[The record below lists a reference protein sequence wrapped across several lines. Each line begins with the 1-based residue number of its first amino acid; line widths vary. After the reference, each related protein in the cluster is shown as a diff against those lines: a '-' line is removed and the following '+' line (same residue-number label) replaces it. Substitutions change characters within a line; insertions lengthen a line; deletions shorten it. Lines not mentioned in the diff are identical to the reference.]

1 MIQKSWLLLLYH
13 TLGPGLRVEPEGIQ
27 RLSTF
32 NISPTDTWSCN
43 TAAAAMSEAFIL
55 GAVNMTN
62 QWEHYRLQTTN
73 HKSRRKCHV
82 HVIILIQIEN
92 KKPSNA
98 TMSSADFQVR
108 SQRWNVTAKY
118 NSESDLSLSSPN
130 PKIHIPVNFG
140 GEGGVVK
147 KKTLPYFVVHLK
159 VFDALRNV
167 MENLKALKSLVNSYR
182 RTRLGALEL
191 EILKPLWD
199 EFSNCKV
206 NKCIRMW
213 YLLRLTCLIC
223 LIMAGYCWID

>member
-1 MIQKSWLLLLYH
+1 
-13 TLGPGLRVEPEGIQ
+13 
-27 RLSTF
+27 
-32 NISPTDTWSCN
+32 
-43 TAAAAMSEAFIL
+43 MSEAFIL

-147 KKTLPYFVVHLK
+147 KRHCPILLCIWKSLTHCATSWKIWRRWRVWWTHTAELDSAHL
-159 VFDALRNV
+159 
-167 MENLKALKSLVNSYR
+167 NLKSSIHCEMSSQTAK
-182 RTRLGALEL
+182 
-191 EILKPLWD
+191 
-199 EFSNCKV
+199 
-206 NKCIRMW
+206 
-213 YLLRLTCLIC
+213 
-223 LIMAGYCWID
+223 

>member
-1 MIQKSWLLLLYH
+1 
-13 TLGPGLRVEPEGIQ
+13 
-27 RLSTF
+27 
-32 NISPTDTWSCN
+32 
-43 TAAAAMSEAFIL
+43 
-55 GAVNMTN
+55 
-62 QWEHYRLQTTN
+62 
-73 HKSRRKCHV
+73 
-82 HVIILIQIEN
+82 
-92 KKPSNA
+92 
-98 TMSSADFQVR
+98 MSSADFQVR

-223 LIMAGYCWID
+223 LIMDIVGLIRWVFIDTWVCHLPMHTSYNFNYIVIQWILESSADQQCRSHVWGNVVRLGQVLWFLCKSSFTPPPTCRAQS